1 MSVVAPPPIL
11 PSGDQDDVEA
21 LIREA
26 RARQR
31 RRRLTALALT
41 ALVAGAVLAAYA
53 VLAAEPPGT
62 RERRGLPNGVTAA
75 PRCTAGQLR
84 LDQPRGDG
92 AGTGHV
98 MESVSFTNTS
108 SQSCTLRGW
117 PVFDVVLQGG
127 HLVRAWVGHIRNATS
142 SHALPVRAVLLGP
155 GGAASFH
162 AYEDDGTGLEE
173 RCGLGLP
180 SARVLAIPP
189 GSSTPARGAV
199 AVPYCHNPRRLLAWL
214 SPVVAGSFDSYL
226 FR

>member
-1 MSVVAPPPIL
+1 MSVVAPPP
-11 PSGDQDDVEA
+11 QDESEL

-31 RRRLTALALT
+31 KRWLIAMALT
-41 ALVAGAVLAAYA
+41 AAVAGAALAAYA
-53 VLAAEPPGT
+53 VFAAGRPET
-62 RERRGLPNGVTAA
+62 RERHGLSNGIAA
-75 PRCTAGQLR
+75 VPRCSAGQLR
-84 LDQPRGDG
+84 LDQPRFDG

-98 MESVSFTNTS
+98 MESMSFTNTAS
-108 SQSCTLRGW
+108 RSCALRGW
-117 PVFDVVLQGG
+117 PVFDVVLPGG
-127 HLVRAWVGHIRNATS
+127 QLVRAHVGHIRNATS
-142 SHALPVRAVLLGP
+142 SHALPVRAVLLSP

-180 SARVLAIPP
+180 SAQVLAIPP
-189 GSSTPARGAV
+189 GSRKPARGAV

-214 SPVVAGSFDSYL
+214 SPVVTGRFDSYS